1 MNERLKTLVESAL
14 DELKAVNPT
23 VISLAGKTDWADY
36 IIIATGTSDRH
47 LHAMAAKIVEK
58 CKETGESILG
68 IEGEQSRDWV
78 LVDLG
83 DVVVHLMREETRELY
98 ALEKLWTLPP
108 ARQSH

>member
-1 MNERLKTLVESAL
+1 MNERLKQLVESAL
-14 DELKAVNPT
+14 DDLKAVNPT
-23 VISLAGKTDWADY
+23 TISLAGKTDWADY

-47 LHAMAAKIVEK
+47 LHAMADKIIEA
-58 CKETGESILG
+58 CKEAGETILG

-83 DVVVHLMREETRELY
+83 DVVVHLMREETRALY

-108 ARQSH
+108 ARQA